1 MLRQVVGW
9 GAPVLAL
16 AGLFGVQLIAGPAIG
31 ATAAP
36 LIGAIL
42 TVVVGVAVGLLAEAH
57 GRAHPAFEGVRDR
70 FILTLWILPG
80 LLTVAIGL
88 LLISL
93 QGADPLVLRGL
104 PLIGAALCGLALV
117 AQDREIA
124 LSDEPGGWPKLLLS
138 LLTYV
143 AAFTLFTL
151 IYQTKERSLVTATSM
166 AALAALLSQ
175 VMLRSA
181 PSPRKRTILYA
192 GLIGLAAG
200 EVTWA
205 LNYWVVLSLVGG
217 AVLLLLFYVLVGVV
231 EGILA
236 GELTR
241 RLLIEYSG
249 VGLVGFLLILSTGP
263 WRP

>member
-1 MLRQVVGW
+1 VGW
-9 GAPVLAL
+9 GAPAVAL
-16 AGLFGVQLIAGPAIG
+16 AGLFAVQVVGGAPVG

-42 TVVVGVAVGLLAEAH
+42 AVVVGVAVGLLAEAH
-57 GRAHPAFEGVRDR
+57 GRGHPAFEAVRDR
-70 FILTLWILPG
+70 FALTLWILPA
-80 LLTVAIGL
+80 LLTVAVGL
-88 LLISL
+88 VVVSL
-93 QGADPLVLRGL
+93 QVADPLVPRAL
-104 PLIGAALCGLALV
+104 PLVGAGLSGLAVL

-124 LSDEPGGWPKLLLS
+124 AADEPGGWPKLLLS

-143 AAFTLFTL
+143 AAFALFTL
-151 IYQTKERSLVTATSM
+151 IYQTKQRSLVTATSM
-166 AALAALLSQ
+166 AALAALLSA

-181 PSPRKRTILYA
+181 PSPRRRTTLYA
-192 GLIGLAAG
+192 ALIGLAAG

-205 LNYWVVLSLVGG
+205 LNYWVVLALVGG

-236 GELTR
+236 GQLSR

-249 VGLVGFLLILSTGP
+249 VGLLGFLLILSTGP

>member
-9 GAPVLAL
+9 GAPAIAL
-16 AGLFGVQLIAGPAIG
+16 VGLFAVQLVSGPAIG
-31 ATAAP
+31 ASATA
-36 LIGAIL
+36 LIGAAL
-42 TVVVGVAVGLLAEAH
+42 TVVVGAAVGILAEAH
-57 GRAHPAFEGVRDR
+57 GRAHPDFDVIRAR
-70 FILTLWILPG
+70 FALTLWILPTLLVIAVG
-80 LLTVAIGL
+80 LVMVF
-88 LLISL
+88 L
-93 QGADPLVLRGL
+93 QGVDPVLARTLPLV
-104 PLIGAALCGLALV
+104 GAAFCGLAVL

-124 LSDEPGGWPKLLLS
+124 ISDDAGGWPKLLLS

-143 AAFTLFTL
+143 AAFTLFTM

-166 AALAALLSQ
+166 AVLAALLSLA
-175 VMLRSA
+175 MLRSA
-181 PSPRKRTILYA
+181 PAPRKRTMLYA

-205 LNYWVVLSLVGG
+205 LNYWVVLALVGG
-217 AVLLLLFYVLVGVV
+217 AVLLLLFYVLVGVA

-241 RLLIEYSG
+241 RLLIEYSS
-249 VGLVGFLLILSTGP
+249 VGLLGFLLILSTGP